1 MSEYKKEAKA
11 SRHEKLARYGAT
23 SKARTFSDTEPYDG
37 VPYID
42 SGKAGK
48 EPIGP
53 SRMKRGGKAV
63 SAEGYM
69 CGGNLGKKPR
79 KAGGGM
85 ISSNPVQRK
94 KVVAALAMRKKR
106 EGLPSAPPKPLA
118 QKPSGV
124 AGLGVMAKGGSAKWE
139 GSKKDEAQ
147 DKKLAKKHGMS
158 MEKWEKSALD
168 KKHDKQKSMK
178 GLQRGGPI
186 HDMELQGKEYSE
198 RQKMTPEQRGYLR
211 NPESA
216 PVTDEQARRMRGQNK
231 GGRIHRK
238 TGGRAKGK
246 TNISINIMPSSQGA
260 APNPLAALAALPP
273 APGPMPMP
281 AGPGAGP
288 MLPPAGAG
296 PGLGAMGSMNP
307 GGPGM
312 TPPIPP
318 MRKAGGRVGKNMPKY
333 QEDKYGSGSGLGRL
347 EKTKWP
353 PADGTP

>member
-1 MSEYKKEAKA
+1 MSDYKKEAKA
-11 SRHEKLARYGAT
+11 SRHEKLARYGAK
-23 SKARTFSDTEPYDG
+23 SKVRAFSDTEPYDG

-53 SRMKRGGKAV
+53 SRMNRGGKAV
-63 SAEGYM
+63 DAEGYM

-79 KAGGGM
+79 KASGGL

-124 AGLGVMAKGGSAKWE
+124 AGLGVMAKGGSAK
-139 GSKKDEAQ
+139 KHDDEAM
-147 DKKLAKKHGMS
+147 DKALIKKMV
-158 MEKWEKSALD
+158 KPSARTG
-168 KKHDKQKSMK
+168 KA
-178 GLQRGGPI
+178 GGGPI

-198 RQKMTPEQRGYLR
+198 RQKMTPEQREHLR

-216 PVTDEQARRMRGQNK
+216 PVTDDQARRMREMSQKK

-260 APNPLAALAALPP
+260 GANPLAALAALPP
-273 APGPMPMP
+273 APGPMPMPP

-318 MRKAGGRVGKNMPKY
+318 MRKAGGRVNQKMPKY